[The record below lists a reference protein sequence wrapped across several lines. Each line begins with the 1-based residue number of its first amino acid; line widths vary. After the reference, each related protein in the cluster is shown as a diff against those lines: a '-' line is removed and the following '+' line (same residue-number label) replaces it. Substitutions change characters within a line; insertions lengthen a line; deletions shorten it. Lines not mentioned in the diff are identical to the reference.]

1 MGNTVFTRV
10 KSKLQIPK
18 WKSESLTTICARKKC
33 KIIKQLRQRFV
44 SSLGQKIKKWLYGYC
59 AMKARHR
66 NTGT

>member
-1 MGNTVFTRV
+1 M
-10 KSKLQIPK
+10 PK